1 MTTFLLLL
9 KCFFQS
15 ILSTLLRVVLPSVT
29 MLLLKFCFK
38 ILFIPLS
45 KRSEYAATDSPTS
58 TESGIKNENILLQ
71 CYDEVRTARTLETSF
86 RI

>member
-29 MLLLKFCFK
+29 ILLLKYSFK
-38 ILFIPLS
+38 ILFTPLPLLTHIQDQRQQKNLKFMGPKIWNAIPHEPS
-45 KRSEYAATDSPTS
+45 AT
-58 TESGIKNENILLQ
+58 IQ
-71 CYDEVRTARTLETSF
+71 
-86 RI
+86 

>member
-29 MLLLKFCFK
+29 ILLLKYCFK
-38 ILFIPLS
+38 ILFTPLLYTTRPSELYWGGIPEATAQNDKSIAYSCLGL
-45 KRSEYAATDSPTS
+45 AAGLD
-58 TESGIKNENILLQ
+58 
-71 CYDEVRTARTLETSF
+71 VA
-86 RI
+86 